1 MCNLLFALSI
11 HSEGICGYGE
21 VVADKAPLYS
31 YETVS
36 TAWLMLKEVFIPLL
50 LASGSEDPQNFYDRA
65 QTYKGHSMAR
75 AGLELALWDLAAKK
89 AGVSLSRLYGA
100 SKTEVPSGE

>member
-1 MCNLLFALSI
+1 MAVERIELVQIELPYMHFFETSFGREFSKTCILVKV

-50 LASGSEDPQNFYDRA
+50 LAY
-65 QTYKGHSMAR
+65 
-75 AGLELALWDLAAKK
+75 
-89 AGVSLSRLYGA
+89 
-100 SKTEVPSGE
+100 